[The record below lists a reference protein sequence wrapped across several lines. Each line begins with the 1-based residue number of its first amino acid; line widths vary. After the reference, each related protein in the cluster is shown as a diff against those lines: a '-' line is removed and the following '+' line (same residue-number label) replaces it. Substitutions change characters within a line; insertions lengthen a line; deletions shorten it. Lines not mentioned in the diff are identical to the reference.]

1 MTHKMEYDNFKQY
14 EQKKK
19 KIIQVSQILYSVTEI
34 VLMWNNQ

>member
-19 KIIQVSQILYSVTEI
+19 KKSSKSLRYYTQLQK
-34 VLMWNNQ
+34 

>member
-19 KIIQVSQILYSVTEI
+19 KSSKSLRYYTQLQK
-34 VLMWNNQ
+34 